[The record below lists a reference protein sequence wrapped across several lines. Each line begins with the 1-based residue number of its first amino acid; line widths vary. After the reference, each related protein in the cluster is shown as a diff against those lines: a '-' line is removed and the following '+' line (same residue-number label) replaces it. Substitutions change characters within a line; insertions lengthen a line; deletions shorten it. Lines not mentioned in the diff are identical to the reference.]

1 MVERDDEI
9 KVLGEIKIELQSGT
23 HKLIEKLNQEKVSQQ
38 EALEKFK
45 WTIVRDHE
53 IKVLGEINVEL
64 ESGSKKLKEKLHQEE
79 DTEEEAFEE
88 FSLTLDSVLEKLSQE
103 NEIPYDYY
111 GLMYDTD
118 DDASISG
125 KSCEHF
131 GWDWDSPCTEVDWQ
145 DDPLH
150 EIEDLFVG
158 LDQPIQLVVSQNNV
172 HEGVAEEVIEMANDQ
187 AEVLSSDKEVTDEC
201 LDDEQV
207 GESRPSKRIRV
218 TKEEMVKDQKSKK
231 S

>member
-1 MVERDDEI
+1 MYNQTNI
-9 KVLGEIKIELQSGT
+9 KVVTFFGLEVELVDLDATSNSAMSSLVVPSEEGT
-23 HKLIEKLNQEKVSQQ
+23 HKVIEKLSQEKVSQQ

-45 WTIVRDHE
+45 WTVVRDHE
-53 IKVLGEINVEL
+53 IK
-64 ESGSKKLKEKLHQEE
+64 EE

-88 FSLTLDSVLEKLSQE
+88 FSSILDNVLEKLSQE
-103 NEIPYDYY
+103 NEGPNDFY

-131 GWDWDSPCTEVDWQ
+131 IWDWDSP
-145 DDPLH
+145 
-150 EIEDLFVG
+150 
-158 LDQPIQLVVSQNNV
+158 
-172 HEGVAEEVIEMANDQ
+172 GVAEEVIEMAKDQ
-187 AEVLSSDKEVTDEC
+187 AKALSSDKEVTDEC

-231 S
+231 A

>member
-9 KVLGEIKIELQSGT
+9 KV
-23 HKLIEKLNQEKVSQQ
+23 
-38 EALEKFK
+38 
-45 WTIVRDHE
+45 VRDHE
-53 IKVLGEINVEL
+53 IKVLGEVNVEL
-64 ESGSKKLKEKLHQEE
+64 ESGSKKLREKLRQEE

-88 FSLTLDSVLEKLSQE
+88 FSSTLDNVLEKLSQE
-103 NEIPYDYY
+103 NESPDDFY

-131 GWDWDSPCTEVDWQ
+131 GWDWDSPGTEVDWQ

-150 EIEDLFVG
+150 ETEDLFVG

-187 AEVLSSDKEVTDEC
+187 AEALSSDKEVTDEC

-231 S
+231 A

>member
-23 HKLIEKLNQEKVSQQ
+23 HKVIEKLSQEKVSQQ

-45 WTIVRDHE
+45 WTVVRDHE
-53 IKVLGEINVEL
+53 IKVLGEVNVEL
-64 ESGSKKLKEKLHQEE
+64 ESDSKKLREKLRQEE

-88 FSLTLDSVLEKLSQE
+88 FSSILDNVLEKLSQE
-103 NEIPYDYY
+103 NKSPGDFY

-118 DDASISG
+118 DDSSISG

-131 GWDWDSPCTEVDWQ
+131 GWDWDSPGTEVDWQ

-150 EIEDLFVG
+150 ETEDLFVG

-172 HEGVAEEVIEMANDQ
+172 HEGVAKEVIEMAYDQ
-187 AEVLSSDKEVTDEC
+187 AEALSSDKKVTDEC
-201 LDDEQV
+201 LNDKQV
-207 GESRPSKRIRV
+207 GESRPSKRIKV
-218 TKEEMVKDQKSKK
+218 TKEEMV
-231 S
+231 